1 MPTQDRI
8 LTGSAPAGA
17 RCLNNEKLEKGKA
30 KRTANNMRQK
40 EIAEARSQKALEE
53 KKRLDARTVEELV
66 ARPTESE
73 ERARKVVEQK
83 RAREEKLAEEIKKLA
98 PGRAGTGRLRVQSD
112 VSLRA
117 GFSWAD
123 NSR

>member
-1 MPTQDRI
+1 M
-8 LTGSAPAGA
+8 A
-17 RCLNNEKLEKGKA
+17 NNE
-30 KRTANNMRQK
+30 RQK

-53 KKRLDARTVEELV
+53 KKILDARTVEEV
-66 ARPTESE
+66 ATESE

-98 PGRAGTGRLRVQSD
+98 PGRAGAGRVRVQSD